1 MLKSFPLGSPADSA
15 EPEPPHSGHSASSA
29 PVIDA
34 PSIERHSSGPRE
46 AGLASNGGAAWLWW
60 RACLRARL
68 NEMSEL
74 AHRGCRTSA
83 SAQAAS
89 AQAASGARR
98 IAALPA
104 IPLASAASAARAGGW
119 GQVESPVEAR
129 EAELIVA
136 LFRTLV
142 LLSVLIGPRLLGVPV
157 TYQIGEIWLA
167 AVAGIYNIVT
177 ALGSLLPTRYGLR
190 RPFIVAMDLL
200 LITLWIQLSGQWELR
215 PFYVVVVVVAALW
228 FRVFGGVLTA
238 AFCNFFFLFIWF
250 RAQADPDFAQPHL
263 VSGTLAI
270 HIAMLFLVGCLVGS
284 IAEAQERER
293 ERRLEDQL
301 LIANYQREIDLS
313 AQLQPSLIASHWLEE
328 GAQAPGAQVVGQLL
342 PAEAALEIG
351 AAMQSAR
358 SLGGGDYFDLIPLG
372 EGRTGICI
380 ADVSGKSVRAQAR
393 LPLLKYSLRA
403 LAPLY
408 TQPEKLVERLNATLS
423 PDLQPELYIAFCY
436 IVLDPRAQVLAW
448 CNAGH
453 IAPLLLQN
461 CGAAGGL
468 EITRL
473 KTHGPALGMFPD
485 AQYASPSARREMAWQ
500 QGDELLL
507 YTDGLTDALSYRNSE
522 DGEAQLKKLATRLC
536 EQKDRPAREL
546 AREMVSLA
554 TAILDSA
561 SPLQRAQGVLNQ
573 ISEGGRHEGEA
584 EAGRHRD
591 DITLVLARFV

>member
-1 MLKSFPLGSPADSA
+1 MIQPFPLGSPTDSADADSSQPA
-15 EPEPPHSGHSASSA
+15 TAGSA
-29 PVIDA
+29 P
-34 PSIERHSSGPRE
+34 
-46 AGLASNGGAAWLWW
+46 
-60 RACLRARL
+60 
-68 NEMSEL
+68 
-74 AHRGCRTSA
+74 
-83 SAQAAS
+83 
-89 AQAASGARR
+89 SGARAVDSSAQR
-98 IAALPA
+98 SPWRKRRLDEKPPTAWRLWRWCLALRWREVQGLARAGWRTENSAQDTSEDTPA
-104 IPLASAASAARAGGW
+104 AARAGGW
-119 GQVESPVEAR
+119 GQVESPSEAR

-136 LFRTLV
+136 LFRTIV
-142 LLSVLIGPRLLGVPV
+142 LLSVLFGPRLIGVPV
-157 TYQIGEIWLA
+157 TFQIGEIWLA

-200 LITLWIQLSGQWELR
+200 LITLWIQISGQWELR
-215 PFYVVVVVVAALW
+215 PFYVVVVVVSALW

-238 AFCNFFFLFIWF
+238 AFCNFFFLFLWF
-250 RAQADPDFAQPHL
+250 RAAGQSEYSSPQL
-263 VSGTLAI
+263 ISGTLAI
-270 HIAMLFLVGCLVGS
+270 HVAMLFGVGCLVGS

-313 AQLQPSLIASHWLEE
+313 AQLQPSLIAPQWLEGGSE
-328 GAQAPGAQVVGQLL
+328 ASEASGAQAVGQLL
-342 PAEAALEIG
+342 PPEASLEIG

-358 SLGGGDYFDLIPLG
+358 TIGGGDYFDLIPLG

-408 TQPEKLVERLNATLS
+408 AQPEKLVERLNATLS
-423 PDLQPELYIAFCY
+423 PDLQPELYIGFCY
-436 IVLDPRAQVLAW
+436 IVLDPRAGMLSW

-453 IAPLLLQN
+453 IAPLLLQH
-461 CGAAGGL
+461 CADEGEEL
-468 EITRL
+468 QVTRL

-485 AQYASPSARREMAWQ
+485 ASYSGGPSVREMLWE

-522 DGEAQLKKLATRLC
+522 DGEAQLKKLAARLC

-554 TAILDSA
+554 TAILDDT

-573 ISEGGRHEGEA
+573 ISEGGRNEDESEEA
-584 EAGRHRD
+584 RHRD

>member
-1 MLKSFPLGSPADSA
+1 M
-15 EPEPPHSGHSASSA
+15 
-29 PVIDA
+29 
-34 PSIERHSSGPRE
+34 
-46 AGLASNGGAAWLWW
+46 
-60 RACLRARL
+60 
-68 NEMSEL
+68 
-74 AHRGCRTSA
+74 
-83 SAQAAS
+83 
-89 AQAASGARR
+89 
-98 IAALPA
+98 
-104 IPLASAASAARAGGW
+104 GW
-119 GQVESPVEAR
+119 GQAEPPNEAR
-129 EAELIVA
+129 ETELIVA
-136 LFRTLV
+136 LFRTIV
-142 LLSVLIGPRLLGVPV
+142 LLSVLFGPRLLGVPV
-157 TYQIGEIWLA
+157 TFQIGEIWLA

-200 LITLWIQLSGQWELR
+200 LITLWIQISGQWELR

-238 AFCNFFFLFIWF
+238 AFCNFFFLFLWF
-250 RAQADPDFAQPHL
+250 RAAGQAESPHAL
-263 VSGTLAI
+263 ITGTLAI
-270 HIAMLFLVGCLVGS
+270 HVAMLFGVGCLVGS

-313 AQLQPSLIASHWLEE
+313 AQLQPSLIAPQWLEGASE
-328 GAQAPGAQVVGQLL
+328 ASGAQAVGQTL
-342 PAEAALEIG
+342 PKEAALEIG

-358 SLGGGDYFDLIPLG
+358 SIGGGDYFDLIPLG

-408 TQPEKLVERLNATLS
+408 AQPEKLVERLNETLS

-436 IVLDPRAQVLAW
+436 VVLDPRAQMLSW

-453 IAPLLLQN
+453 IAPLLLQH
-461 CGAAGGL
+461 CADEADEL
-468 EITRL
+468 QVTRL

-485 AQYASPSARREMAWQ
+485 AQYSGGSALREMAWE

-507 YTDGLTDALSYRNSE
+507 YTDGLTDAFSYRNSE
-522 DGEAQLKKLATRLC
+522 DGEAQLKKLAARLC

-546 AREMVSLA
+546 ARELVSLA
-554 TAILDSA
+554 TAILDDA

-573 ISEGGRHEGEA
+573 ISEGGRFEQES

>member
-1 MLKSFPLGSPADSA
+1 MIQPFPLGSPTDSA
-15 EPEPPHSGHSASSA
+15 EAESSPPAPAESSSASR
-29 PVIDA
+29 VRRRNK
-34 PSIERHSSGPRE
+34 RHAEKSPTPWR
-46 AGLASNGGAAWLWW
+46 LWRW
-60 RACLRARL
+60 CLGTRW
-68 NEMSEL
+68 SEI
-74 AHRGCRTSA
+74 
-83 SAQAAS
+83 QNM
-89 AQAASGARR
+89 
-98 IAALPA
+98 
-104 IPLASAASAARAGGW
+104 ARAGWRASSPAQAQASVSGQAESARVAGW
-119 GQVESPVEAR
+119 GQAEPPSEAR

-136 LFRTLV
+136 LFRTIV
-142 LLSVLIGPRLLGVPV
+142 LLSVLFGPRLLGVPV
-157 TYQIGEIWLA
+157 TFEIGEIWLA

-200 LITLWIQLSGQWELR
+200 LITLWIQISGQWELR

-238 AFCNFFFLFIWF
+238 AFCNFFFLFLWF
-250 RAQADPDFAQPHL
+250 RAAGQSETPHQL
-263 VSGTLAI
+263 ITGTLAI
-270 HIAMLFLVGCLVGS
+270 HVAMLFGVGCLVGS

-313 AQLQPSLIASHWLEE
+313 AQLQPSLIAPQWLEGGAE
-328 GAQAPGAQVVGQLL
+328 ATGAQAVGQTL
-342 PAEAALEIG
+342 PREASLEIG

-358 SLGGGDYFDLIPLG
+358 SIGGGDYFDLIPLG

-408 TQPEKLVERLNATLS
+408 AQPEKLVERLNETLS

-436 IVLDPRAQVLAW
+436 VVLDPRAQMLSW

-453 IAPLLLQN
+453 IAPILLQH
-461 CGAAGGL
+461 CADEAGEL
-468 EITRL
+468 QVTRL

-485 AQYASPSARREMAWQ
+485 AQYSGGSALREMAWEP
-500 QGDELLL
+500 GDELLL

-522 DGEAQLKKLATRLC
+522 DGEAQLKKLAGRLC

-546 AREMVSLA
+546 ARELVSLA
-554 TAILDSA
+554 TAILDES

-573 ISEGGRHEGEA
+573 ISEGGRFESES
-584 EAGRHRD
+584 EEGRHRD